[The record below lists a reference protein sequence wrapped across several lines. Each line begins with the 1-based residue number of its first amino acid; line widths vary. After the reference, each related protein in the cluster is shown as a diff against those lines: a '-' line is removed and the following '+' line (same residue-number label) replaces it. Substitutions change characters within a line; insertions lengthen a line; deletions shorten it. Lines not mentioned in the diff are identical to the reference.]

1 MVGGAVVLCVYS
13 TEDVREVSVPS
24 SQFCCELKT
33 ALKSQVCETTKQNRT
48 KTFAG
53 IATLS
58 VFFFTINCGKF

>member
-33 ALKSQVCETTKQNRT
+33 ALKSQVIYLN
-48 KTFAG
+48 
-53 IATLS
+53 LS
-58 VFFFTINCGKF
+58 RVKFQEESRIVVY